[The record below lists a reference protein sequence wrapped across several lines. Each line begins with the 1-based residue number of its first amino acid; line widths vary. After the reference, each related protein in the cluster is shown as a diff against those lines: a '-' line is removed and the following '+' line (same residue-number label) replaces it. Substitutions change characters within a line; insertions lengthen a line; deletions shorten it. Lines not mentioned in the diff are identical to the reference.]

1 MVNSMDVVFYTGF
14 IYLHIHILNM
24 DYIYYIYIYT
34 YIQHTKVTKGLF
46 EAATELAPKGSN
58 LRKVGVVLEEGRLI
72 VLFYS
77 G

>member
-24 DYIYYIYIYT
+24 DYIYYIYT

-46 EAATELAPKGSN
+46 GAATELAPKGSN